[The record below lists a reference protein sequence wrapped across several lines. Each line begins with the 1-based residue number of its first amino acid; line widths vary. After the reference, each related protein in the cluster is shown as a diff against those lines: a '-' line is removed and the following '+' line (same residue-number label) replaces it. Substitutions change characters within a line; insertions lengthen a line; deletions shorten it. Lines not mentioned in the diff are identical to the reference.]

1 MVRNEI
7 GQESWAFLWGFLPS
21 KIIEKTRGMYTLK
34 GRKRKNAKK
43 LPQNDSVFEKN
54 YPVCFHKDR
63 SISFVFFQ
71 TSSKISSQNSS
82 KNNISQVTQIFIIS

>member
-1 MVRNEI
+1 M
-7 GQESWAFLWGFLPS
+7 GLPS
-21 KIIEKTRGMYTLK
+21 QQDYREDTWDVYFERAEKEECEE
-34 GRKRKNAKK
+34 ASK

-82 KNNISQVTQIFIIS
+82 ENNISQVTEIFIIS